1 MKNPLIEHAMRQHA
15 QQQLYEKQ
23 TQNQLFSDRP
33 ANTPD
38 SITEL
43 QPDEVFVF
51 GSNLKGH
58 HRGGAA
64 NYALN
69 HFGAKWG
76 VGRGLSGQSYAIPT
90 SRIPFDELKGY
101 VDEFLQFARDHDDL
115 LFYVTRIGCGNAGYT
130 VEDIAPLFADAYELG
145 NVRLPGEFAATL
157 NLGFDFKLEIQ
168 VPKAVKIQNYGQVR
182 TLADLTMV
190 LNSQKHYTNPGPL
203 IADLSSL
210 LFLYRKRGTVT
221 DDAIDSFKYMLGK
234 NASKWFT
241 DGHFDIDQMYAHLQN
256 KAGNDATTALEVIYQ
271 RREMAKMARV
281 VMLMNEVARYTD
293 PQTLMMD
300 VHNVLRY
307 DESKRDTCHSIYW
320 TDSFHYPYFF
330 FEQGIIH
337 QWKRITDKEGHLDN
351 DKLNRVMFEN
361 HEKRVAKMGLHE
373 VLRNDYAPDSPCHP
387 EVFFPNKAGTG
398 PVYVE
403 IKQDIFVKSCGEG
416 KGPNRNS
423 EMYEMQFLTPILD
436 RLRQG
441 ENPEYVMVNGCFIPI
456 HDYSRPAYG
465 RFGKIYFTNE
475 KEKKMFLMQRL
486 KEYKAN
492 QKKQ

>member
-1 MKNPLIEHAMRQHA
+1 MKNPRIEHAMRQHA
-15 QQQLYEKQ
+15 RQQLCEEQAKGQ
-23 TQNQLFSDRP
+23 RFSDRP
-33 ANTPD
+33 TITPD

-58 HRGGAA
+58 HHGGAA

-76 VGRGLSGQSYAIPT
+76 IGRGLSGQSYAIPT

-130 VEDIAPLFADAYELG
+130 VEDIAPLFADAYELE

-190 LNSQKHYTNPGPL
+190 LNAQKHYTNPELL

-210 LFLYRKRGTVT
+210 LYLYRKRGTVT

-234 NASKWFT
+234 NASKWFN
-241 DGHFDIDQMYAHLQN
+241 DGYFDIDQMYAHLQD

-300 VHNVLRY
+300 VHNVLKY
-307 DESKRDTCHSIYW
+307 DGTPMAPTNW
-320 TDSFHYPYFF
+320 NDSFHYPYFF
-330 FEQGIIH
+330 FEQGIIY
-337 QWKRITDKEGHLDN
+337 QWKQITDKEGRLDN

-361 HEKRVAKMGLHE
+361 HEKRIAELGLPE
-373 VLRNDYAPDSPCHP
+373 VIRRDYAPDSSCHP

-403 IKQDIFVKSCGEG
+403 IKQDVFVKSCGEG
-416 KGPNRNS
+416 KGPNRNP
-423 EMYEMQFLTPILD
+423 EMYEMQFLTPILE
-436 RLRQG
+436 RLCQG
-441 ENPEYVMVNGCFIPI
+441 ENPEYVMADGCYIPI
-456 HDYSRPAYG
+456 RDYSRPVYT
-465 RFGKIYFTNE
+465 RFGKVYFTTE
-475 KEKKMFLMQRL
+475 AEKKLYLMQQL
-486 KEYKAN
+486 KEYKAR
-492 QKKQ
+492 QKSK